1 MGRPERFFGAFPLS
15 LGAVTAR
22 IGFMFLSATATATL
36 RVALGAAGRAGSRLF
51 RCGGGGVCG

>member
-22 IGFMFLSATATATL
+22 IGFMFLSATATL
-36 RVALGAAGRAGSRLF
+36 RVALGVAGRAGARLF